1 MLLKRIQRSIFNG
14 SCSSHLLSHTHH
26 PQARFSLSVRR
37 NRPVITPSQTP
48 ISRSL
53 NEPTPTRPPPTR
65 PSPTRP
71 PTTRPLLTRP
81 APTKR
86 LPTRLAQSRPSTQR
100 TPSPLTSPAA
110 RNIVRRVRPCLH
122 HFPTQIVFHRR
133 PPTLRKPVIFPCR
146 PPPPPPPPGRPR
158 TRRCSPRRPS
168 STSASFPTRCS
179 PSRLLCRAPSNN
191 LRDAASRVHL
201 HHPLVMPA
209 KPPPPP

>member
-146 PPPPPPPPGRPR
+146 PPAPAHAVAPPVAPHRPPHPSRPAALPAASCVAPPATTSATPPP
-158 TRRCSPRRPS
+158 
-168 STSASFPTRCS
+168 ASICTTHS
-179 PSRLLCRAPSNN
+179 
-191 LRDAASRVHL
+191 
-201 HHPLVMPA
+201 
-209 KPPPPP
+209 